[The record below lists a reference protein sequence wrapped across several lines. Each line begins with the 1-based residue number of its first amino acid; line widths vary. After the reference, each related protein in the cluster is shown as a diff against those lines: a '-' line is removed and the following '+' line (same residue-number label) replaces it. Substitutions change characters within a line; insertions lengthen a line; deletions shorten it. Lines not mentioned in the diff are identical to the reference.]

1 MKFSIS
7 LPTGF
12 EGVMYPIPFVEPS
25 DFVRLAKVCERL
37 GYHSVWGNDH
47 ITTQDYV
54 RGLFPGRP
62 PNFYELLTVLSF
74 CAAATT
80 TLKVGTAVTVLP
92 MRDPFWLAKQ
102 AATID
107 QMSGGRL
114 ILGVGIG
121 AYREEFAAW
130 APRLKKAA
138 RRGEMLDEGLALMQ
152 RLFNETSVTH
162 EGKYYACRDI
172 EMFPKPM
179 QNPFAL
185 WIGGHNMENV
195 ERAARIGRGWLPGW
209 RPWPELAERIKLLKD
224 RAAAL
229 GRDPAE
235 IEIAPQFSI
244 TIAKTAEEAERR
256 YMASGLVAHRISL
269 AYTGRDLSKQ
279 VVANL
284 VGSPDMI
291 REKVAGLA
299 AIGVDHACALMVP
312 ADSIT
317 EFEEQVQ
324 WFAETVYG

>member
-1 MKFSIS
+1 
-7 LPTGF
+7 
-12 EGVMYPIPFVEPS
+12 
-25 DFVRLAKVCERL
+25 
-37 GYHSVWGNDH
+37 
-47 ITTQDYV
+47 
-54 RGLFPGRP
+54 LFPGQQ

-80 TLKVGTAVTVLP
+80 TLKVVTAVAVLP

-130 APRLKKAA
+130 APRLKKDA
-138 RRGEMLDEGLALMQ
+138 RRGDMLDEGLALM
-152 RLFNETSVTH
+152 RGLFEESRVTH
-162 EGKYYACRDI
+162 AGKYYACRDI
-172 EMFPKPM
+172 EMFPKPK
-179 QNPFAL
+179 QKPFAL
-185 WIGGHNMENV
+185 WVGGHNMENV
-195 ERAARIGRGWLPGW
+195 DRAARVGTGWLPGW

-224 RAAAL
+224 RAAEL
-229 GRDPAE
+229 GRDPSE
-235 IEIAPQFSI
+235 IEVAPQFSV

-256 YMASGLVAHRISL
+256 YMASGLVAHRKSL
-269 AYTGRDLSKQ
+269 AYTGRDLSQQ

-299 AIGVDHACALMVP
+299 AIG
-312 ADSIT
+312 SIT
-317 EFEEQVQ
+317 R
-324 WFAETVYG
+324 AR

>member
-12 EGVMYPIPFVEPS
+12 EGVMYPIPFVDPT
-25 DFVRLAKVCERL
+25 DFVRLAKLCERL

-54 RGLFPGRP
+54 RGLFPGTP

-80 TLKVGTAVTVLP
+80 TLKVGTAVAVLP

-107 QMSGGRL
+107 QMSGGRF

-130 APRLKKAA
+130 APRLKKDA
-138 RRGEMLDEGLALMQ
+138 RRGEMLDEGLALMR
-152 RLFNETSVTH
+152 RLFEEPRVTH
-162 EGKYYACRDI
+162 NGKYYACYDI
-172 EMFPKPM
+172 EMFPKPK
-179 QNPFAL
+179 QTPFPL

-195 ERAARIGRGWLPGW
+195 AARVGTGWLPGW
-209 RPWPELAERIKLLKD
+209 RPWPELGERIKFLKD
-224 RAAAL
+224 RAVEL
-229 GRDPAE
+229 GRDPSE
-235 IEIAPQFSI
+235 IEVAPQFSV

-256 YMASGLVAHRISL
+256 YMASGLVAHRKSL
-269 AYTGRDLSKQ
+269 AYTGRDLSRQ
-279 VVANL
+279 VAANL
-284 VGSPDMI
+284 IGSPDMI
-291 REKVAGLA
+291 CEKIAGLA
-299 AIGVDHACALMVP
+299 AIGVDHVCALMIP
-312 ADSIT
+312 ADSIS